1 MACREC
7 VNCGYIGN
15 VFKCP
20 ECGSTNLMWD
30 EQSFNESF
38 EDWKAGEEE
47 DCERED
53 SVSSVVELTENKSP
67 EDVGH
72 LQG

>member
-7 VNCGYIGN
+7 VNCGYMGN
-15 VFKCP
+15 VLKCP

-47 DCERED
+47 D
-53 SVSSVVELTENKSP
+53 SVSSVVDLTEKNSP
-67 EDVGH
+67 EGIADLRG
-72 LQG
+72 

>member
-7 VNCGYIGN
+7 VNCGYMGN

-47 DCERED
+47 QDEEP
-53 SVSSVVELTENKSP
+53 VSSVVDLTEKNSP
-67 EDVGH
+67 EGVGH
-72 LQG
+72 LRG